1 MSMKSKILGI
11 TLLLVAGSASAQH
24 WQHHHWHNHYRH
36 HGYIHG
42 GGNGNWVAPLIIG
55 GIVGA
60 AIANSRQTETVI
72 IQQPSVILRNP
83 PVYVERQPVC
93 TEWKEIQ
100 TADGTIYRERTCT
113 Q

>member
-11 TLLLVAGSASAQH
+11 LLLLTAGTASAQYYG
-24 WQHHHWHNHYRH
+24 HHHGHWVRTY
-36 HGYIHG
+36 G
-42 GGNGNWVAPLIIG
+42 GGYNWVPALIIG
-55 GIVGA
+55 GMAGA
-60 AIANSRQTETVI
+60 AIANSKQTETVI
-72 IQQPSVILRNP
+72 VQQPSVVVQNP
-83 PVYVERQPVC
+83 PVYVQRQPVC

>member
-11 TLLLVAGSASAQH
+11 TFLVIAGSASAQH
-24 WQHHHWHNHYRH
+24 FRH
-36 HGYIHG
+36 HGHHGHWVHTYG
-42 GGNGNWVAPLIIG
+42 GGSNLLPALIAG

-72 IQQPSVILRNP
+72 VQQPSVILQNP
-83 PVYVERQPVC
+83 PVYVQRQPVC

-100 TADGTIYRERTCT
+100 TPDGTIYRERTCT

>member
-24 WQHHHWHNHYRH
+24 FRH
-36 HGYIHG
+36 HGHHG
-42 GGNGNWVAPLIIG
+42 HWVHSGGSNWVPALIAG
-55 GIVGA
+55 GIVGV
-60 AIANSRQTETVI
+60 AIANSRQPETVI

-100 TADGTIYRERTCT
+100 TTDGTIYRERTCT

>member
-11 TLLLVAGSASAQH
+11 TFLVIAGSASAQH
-24 WQHHHWHNHYRH
+24 YGH
-36 HGYIHG
+36 HGYWVRGYG
-42 GGNGNWVAPLIIG
+42 GSNWVPALIAG

-60 AIANSRQTETVI
+60 AIANSKQTETVI
-72 IQQPSVILRNP
+72 IQQPSVVLQNP
-83 PVYVERQPVC
+83 PVYVQRQPVC

>member
-11 TLLLVAGSASAQH
+11 TFLVIAGSASAQH
-24 WQHHHWHNHYRH
+24 FRH
-36 HGYIHG
+36 HGHHG
-42 GGNGNWVAPLIIG
+42 HWVHSGGSNWVPALIAG

>member
-11 TLLLVAGSASAQH
+11 TLLVIAGSASAQH
-24 WQHHHWHNHYRH
+24 FRH
-36 HGYIHG
+36 HGHHGHWRHIHG
-42 GGNGNWVAPLIIG
+42 GSNWVPALIAG
-55 GIVGA
+55 GIVGV
-60 AIANSRQTETVI
+60 AIANNRQTETVI
-72 IQQPSVILRNP
+72 VQQPSVILRNP

-100 TADGTIYRERTCT
+100 TTDGVIYRERTCT

>member
-11 TLLLVAGSASAQH
+11 TFLVIAGSASAQH
-24 WQHHHWHNHYRH
+24 YGH
-36 HGYIHG
+36 HGHWVRGHG
-42 GGNGNWVAPLIIG
+42 GGYNWIPALIAG

-60 AIANSRQTETVI
+60 AIANSKQTETVI

>member
-11 TLLLVAGSASAQH
+11 ILLVIAGSASAQH
-24 WQHHHWHNHYRH
+24 FRH
-36 HGYIHG
+36 HGHHG
-42 GGNGNWVAPLIIG
+42 HWVHSGGSNWVPALIIG
-55 GIVGA
+55 GIAGA

-72 IQQPSVILRNP
+72 VQPSVILQNP
-83 PVYVERQPVC
+83 PVYVQRQTVC

>member
-11 TLLLVAGSASAQH
+11 TLLLVAGSASAQ
-24 WQHHHWHNHYRH
+24 YH
-36 HGYIHG
+36 HGRHG
-42 GGNGNWVAPLIIG
+42 HWRHAHSGSNWVPALIAG

-60 AIANSRQTETVI
+60 AIANSRQTETVV